1 MAAFLARCL
10 DSTRSA
16 RSLADEVRIVLTRNK
31 LGRRAV
37 HHILTAS
44 ERKVSL
50 LSGLLLGPK
59 QTTECFRRP
68 SRLQREMLTWC
79 ARLELASSPWPTLT
93 TSTAKHSS
101 GLTFSS
107 IGIGGDN
114 LVVVDLRTLGL
125 SDGRL
130 EQLVTL
136 VVATLGPLND
146 ECWHQTLQ
154 TASEIFVGLP
164 TKEPDDKPLESGNE
178 DQVIPSLRGMLR
190 FQGTFGETKNMCRAS
205 LDICHS
211 FLVDNGIELT
221 KPWWTVD

>member
-44 ERKVSL
+44 ERKAFEIAKRNAHLVRSA
-50 LSGLLLGPK
+50 GARK
-59 QTTECFRRP
+59 QPLADTYYKYCQA
-68 SRLQREMLTWC
+68 LQ
-79 ARLELASSPWPTLT
+79 WPYIFIHRD
-93 TSTAKHSS
+93 S
-101 GLTFSS
+101 
-107 IGIGGDN
+107 IGGDN

-125 SDGRL
+125 SEGRL

-154 TASEIFVGLP
+154 TTSEIFVGLP